1 MQRSCWIFI
10 TILFLALFGFSD
22 SVGSLEKPGSP
33 AGLTGDGTLT
43 LTHLNLNEKETIRFR
58 DVRGRTIQEG
68 VERLNHLLR
77 CRGDHRETAMALPL
91 LDIVDHL
98 QDRFGVDEV
107 EVISGYRSPSF
118 NASLKEAGRK
128 VASKSRHMHGQAMD
142 IRLPGVSMREVRNYL
157 VDQKVGGVGYYHG
170 NNFVHVDVGPFRTW

>member
-1 MQRSCWIFI
+1 MRIKFFILILLCLTLTGPAGSVDVSRSA
-10 TILFLALFGFSD
+10 T
-22 SVGSLEKPGSP
+22 
-33 AGLTGDGTLT
+33 GLTGDGTVT

-58 DVRGRTIQEG
+58 DAWGNTVQEG
-68 VERLNHLLR
+68 VDRLNHLLR

-118 NASLKEAGRK
+118 NASLRRAGRK
-128 VASKSRHMHGQAMD
+128 VASRSRHMHGQAMD

-157 VDQKVGGVGYYHG
+157 VEQKVGGVGYYHD

>member
-1 MQRSCWIFI
+1 MRVKFS
-10 TILFLALFGFSD
+10 ILILLCLMLTGPAA
-22 SVGSLEKPGSP
+22 SVDVSHP
-33 AGLTGDGTLT
+33 ATDLTGDGMLT

-58 DVRGRTIQEG
+58 DARGYTIKDG

-107 EVISGYRSPSF
+107 EVISGYRSPAF
-118 NASLKEAGRK
+118 NASLKQAGRK

-157 VDQKVGGVGYYHG
+157 IEQKVGGVGYYHD
-170 NNFVHVDVGPFRTW
+170 NNFVHIDVGPFRTW